1 MELTDD
7 IIKYGYY
14 VAGKLAGQRN
24 IDHQDIAHEAFC
36 RALRRTKPVPHQYRF
51 NYIALVTRGVFREFY
66 THKTTRKRDVV
77 LDATRGIE
85 TLHLSTAKAN
95 HEAEIVA
102 VDLACEFFRF
112 FDGDEA
118 NVLNGVLQG
127 KSLRQIAKE
136 DGRSNVR
143 MHQILVHVRRDIRE
157 YLCAAV

>member
-36 RALRRTKPVPHQYRF
+36 RALRRTKPVPHRYRF

-66 THKTTRKRDVV
+66 THKTARKRGIM

-85 TLHLSTAKAN
+85 TLPLSTAN

-136 DGRSNVR
+136 NGRGHTR